1 LLLALDISTSC
12 TGYCL
17 FDEDK
22 LVDIGSINLGKHKGL
37 YEKATHVK
45 TGIIALDD
53 TYHIDRVVVEENLQ
67 AFRPG
72 LSSAKTLMTLAQFNG
87 VVRWICH
94 ERLEVPVESINV
106 NTARKSVGLK
116 INKKDKSKTTKE
128 KVLDWVSADDPSIK
142 WPTKILKSG
151 PNKGQKRICN
161 EAFDMADAYVIGKS
175 YLVENKINT

>member
-1 LLLALDISTSC
+1 MLLALDISTSC

-37 YEKATHVK
+37 YEKAAYVK
-45 TGIIALDD
+45 NKIIELDD
-53 TYHIDRVVVEENLQ
+53 QYHIDKVAVEENLQ

-94 ERLEVPVESINV
+94 ERLEVDVEAINV
-106 NTARKSVGLK
+106 NSARKNVGLK
-116 INKKDKSKTTKE
+116 IDRKNKE
-128 KVLDWVSADDPSIK
+128 KNTKQQVLEWVSKDNTSIK

-151 PNKGQKRICN
+151 PNRGCVRICN
-161 EAFDMADAYVIGKS
+161 EAYDMADAYVIGKS
-175 YLVENKINT
+175 FLIENL